1 MTAITKPDP
10 MTSPRRK
17 TGLWAQLRKS
27 GWYYLFLAPWLG
39 LLLLFVVYPQLAS
52 YPYTLLEWDGIG
64 TARWV
69 GIENF
74 RRVISDE
81 FFWKAFRHTF
91 TYAAILVPIQLFLAL
106 VLALTLNN
114 PSLRFSNFY
123 RAVFFSPVVT
133 STAIIGIIMSFL
145 MNNIGPAIQPLFRGL
160 GWIGP
165 TENLNLLADPRFTLY
180 TITAVGIWKTLG
192 INMVYFLAALQGIPK
207 ELYEAARIDGA
218 APKDEFWHITI
229 PGLRETGLIIIFL
242 AFLGSLQ
249 VFELVQVMAGQGPNA
264 LFLES
269 DVIGTYVYRTA
280 FGTNR
285 QVGLAS
291 AAALTMGLITL
302 ALSIVQIFVFRKL
315 GVKQGGF
322 GMPPANPNQP
332 KDTH

>member
-1 MTAITKPDP
+1 MSAISEPV
-10 MTSPRRK
+10 TSVTRRSPN
-17 TGLWAQLRKS
+17 LWKQIRRS
-27 GWYYLFLAPWLG
+27 GWYYLFLLPWLVM
-39 LLLLFVVYPQLAS
+39 LLLFVVYPQLAS

-64 TARWV
+64 TSRWV
-69 GIENF
+69 GLENF
-74 RRVISDE
+74 QRVINDE

-91 TYAAILVPIQLFLAL
+91 TYAAI
-106 VLALTLNN
+106 
-114 PSLRFSNFY
+114 
-123 RAVFFSPVVT
+123 FFSPVVT

-145 MNNIGPAIQPLFRGL
+145 MNNIGPAIQPLFRSLGL
-160 GWIGP
+160 IGA

-218 APKDEFWHITI
+218 NARDEFWHITI
-229 PGLRETGLIIIFL
+229 PGLRETGIIIIFL

-269 DVIGTYVYRTA
+269 DVVNTYVYRTA

-285 QVGLAS
+285 QIGLAS

-302 ALSIVQIFVFRKL
+302 ALSILQIFVFRRF
-315 GVKQGGF
+315 GVRQGGF
-322 GMPPANPNQP
+322 GLPNANPKP
-332 KDTH
+332 

>member
-1 MTAITKPDP
+1 MSASSEPITLVRRR
-10 MTSPRRK
+10 SPN
-17 TGLWAQLRKS
+17 LWKQIRKS
-27 GWYYLFLAPWLG
+27 GWYYLFLLPWLV

-64 TARWV
+64 TSRWV
-69 GIENF
+69 GLENF
-74 RRVISDE
+74 QRVISDE

-91 TYAAILVPIQLFLAL
+91 TYAAILVSVQLFLAL
-106 VLALTLNN
+106 ILALTLNS
-114 PSLRFSNFY
+114 PRLRLSNFY
-123 RAVFFSPVVT
+123 RAIFFSPVVT

-145 MNNIGPAIQPLFRGL
+145 MNNLGPAIQPLFRSL
-160 GWIGP
+160 GWIGA

-192 INMVYFLAALQGIPK
+192 INMVYFLAALQGIPR

-218 APKDEFWHITI
+218 SVRDEFWHITI
-229 PGLRETGLIIIFL
+229 PGLREMGLIIIFL

-269 DVIGTYVYRTA
+269 DVVNTYVYRTA

-285 QVGLAS
+285 QIGLAS

-302 ALSIVQIFVFRKL
+302 ALSALQILVFRRF
-315 GVKQGGF
+315 GVRQGGF
-322 GMPPANPNQP
+322 GLQSANPKP
-332 KDTH
+332 KTEA

>member
-1 MTAITKPDP
+1 MSAISEPVTPV
-10 MTSPRRK
+10 TRRSPS
-17 TGLWAQLRKS
+17 LWKQIRKS
-27 GWYYLFLAPWLG
+27 GWYYLFLLPWLVM
-39 LLLLFVVYPQLAS
+39 LLLFVVYPQLAS

-64 TARWV
+64 TSRWV
-69 GIENF
+69 GLENF
-74 RRVISDE
+74 QRVINDE

-91 TYAAILVPIQLFLAL
+91 TYAAILVPVQLFLAL
-106 VLALTLNN
+106 ILALTLNS
-114 PSLRFSNFY
+114 PRLRFSNFY
-123 RAVFFSPVVT
+123 RAIFFSPVVT

-145 MNNIGPAIQPLFRGL
+145 MNNIGPAIQPLFRSLGL
-160 GWIGP
+160 IGA

-180 TITAVGIWKTLG
+180 TITAIGIWKTLG

-218 APKDEFWHITI
+218 NVRDEFWHITI

-269 DVIGTYVYRTA
+269 DVVNTYVYRTA

-285 QVGLAS
+285 QIGLAS

-302 ALSIVQIFVFRKL
+302 ALSILQIVVFRRF
-315 GVKQGGF
+315 GVRQGGF
-322 GMPPANPNQP
+322 GLPNANPKP
-332 KDTH
+332 RTEA